1 MQMKTVV
8 VDKIGSIAQACGL
21 GHELRVATT
30 VLSPE
35 QAADRVVDKLRELKL
50 FDA

>member
-1 MQMKTVV
+1 MKPACPLVSGHASSRDTVP
-8 VDKIGSIAQACGL
+8 
-21 GHELRVATT
+21 ELRVATT